1 MNNEKDYTDQGLQ
14 DFLTN
19 DMKEKSRKFNEEISG
34 IICQNCQNTL
44 EFSFEGQIVTKCR
57 FCPIDN
63 TKQMTSILSN
73 KISMWIRQKTAK
85 YYSNKNVCECGKVWP
100 MSLITKCCRL
110 QMEKKST
117 IPFEIHTFVYL
128 AKELIEVTISKLEQT
143 TNNGKG
149 DEGQGDSIVTAIE
162 RLETINE
169 RVLGR
174 FLERSDFENITGVF
188 DMFRI

>member
-1 MNNEKDYTDQGLQ
+1 M
-14 DFLTN
+14 
-19 DMKEKSRKFNEEISG
+19 
-34 IICQNCQNTL
+34 
-44 EFSFEGQIVTKCR
+44 
-57 FCPIDN
+57 
-63 TKQMTSILSN
+63 
-73 KISMWIRQKTAK
+73 
-85 YYSNKNVCECGKVWP
+85 
-100 MSLITKCCRL
+100 
-110 QMEKKST
+110 
-117 IPFEIHTFVYL
+117 
-128 AKELIEVTISKLEQT
+128 TISKLEQT